1 METID
6 ALKEVLDHIGQTA
19 IYVIRQD
26 THEILYFNRRVQEV
40 TPEIRTGMI
49 CHDVWDGYCSSC
61 PLKSIGED
69 ETSESISY
77 YDPFG
82 PVVDIKATRMIWED
96 IPAYVISVSP
106 HTSTQKEQQVEADFQ
121 AMITSVL
128 ALFGEL
134 LIVEV
139 ESGEYVSYKADES
152 METIRTRRDFEEF
165 NLEYGEKLIHPEDR
179 PRFFEVF
186 SLTNIRRQIHQG
198 IKRLSAEMRRK
209 SGDGQY
215 RWSEMIGIVMEDDT
229 RKTRIL
235 LTFRDIQ
242 DIRTEL
248 DRRQEALRDALALA
262 EEANAAKSDFLS
274 RMSHDIR
281 SPLNVIIGMTEIAA
295 ANLDKPEKIQ
305 DCLRKTEV
313 SSKFLLELINDVLDM
328 SRIESGQMR
337 INAEPFDLHS
347 LIQDITALGY
357 TQAKQKQQAF
367 SVFVDEAVEREYIG
381 DSLRI
386 HQILM
391 NLIHNAVKYT
401 PEGGHIRVDIQ
412 ALPAAKTEELILK
425 VTDDGIGMSE
435 EFQQKMFD
443 PFEQERSSGGR
454 IFEGS
459 GLGLSITQ
467 NLTHLMNGQ
476 ISVQS
481 TLGKGST
488 FTVEIPVGRSEGA
501 SNAMMEVLPELKAL
515 VVDDDQTVCRHMQ
528 LMLNKMGV
536 QADWETD
543 GFRAVQKVEEK
554 LRRKERYDVVLI
566 DWKMPGTDGVGTIS
580 QIRRLSGQKLLVIV
594 MSAYDWSDIEDAAR
608 QAGADY
614 FLSKPIFAENVHKL
628 LLKISSPEQPIGAAA
643 SAAVFA
649 GERVLL
655 VEDNEL
661 NLEIAQTILEM
672 AGLRVETAQ
681 NGQEGLKR
689 FAETEPGYYRL
700 ILMDI
705 RMPVM
710 DGLEATRRIRAM
722 NRPDAARIP
731 IIAMTANAFHNE
743 QSEAYRA
750 GLSKYLTKPVDSVRI
765 LETVR
770 QCLDEENG
778 A

>member
-61 PLKSIGED
+61 PLKTIGED

-152 METIRTRRDFEEF
+152 METIRTRRDFEKF

-391 NLIHNAVKYT
+391 NLFIT
-401 PEGGHIRVDIQ
+401 P
-412 ALPAAKTEELILK
+412 
-425 VTDDGIGMSE
+425 
-435 EFQQKMFD
+435 
-443 PFEQERSSGGR
+443 
-454 IFEGS
+454 
-459 GLGLSITQ
+459 
-467 NLTHLMNGQ
+467 
-476 ISVQS
+476 
-481 TLGKGST
+481 
-488 FTVEIPVGRSEGA
+488 
-501 SNAMMEVLPELKAL
+501 
-515 VVDDDQTVCRHMQ
+515 
-528 LMLNKMGV
+528 
-536 QADWETD
+536 
-543 GFRAVQKVEEK
+543 
-554 LRRKERYDVVLI
+554 
-566 DWKMPGTDGVGTIS
+566 
-580 QIRRLSGQKLLVIV
+580 
-594 MSAYDWSDIEDAAR
+594 
-608 QAGADY
+608 
-614 FLSKPIFAENVHKL
+614 
-628 LLKISSPEQPIGAAA
+628 
-643 SAAVFA
+643 
-649 GERVLL
+649 
-655 VEDNEL
+655 
-661 NLEIAQTILEM
+661 
-672 AGLRVETAQ
+672 
-681 NGQEGLKR
+681 
-689 FAETEPGYYRL
+689 
-700 ILMDI
+700 
-705 RMPVM
+705 
-710 DGLEATRRIRAM
+710 
-722 NRPDAARIP
+722 
-731 IIAMTANAFHNE
+731 
-743 QSEAYRA
+743 
-750 GLSKYLTKPVDSVRI
+750 
-765 LETVR
+765 
-770 QCLDEENG
+770 
-778 A
+778 

>member
-1 METID
+1 M
-6 ALKEVLDHIGQTA
+6 
-19 IYVIRQD
+19 
-26 THEILYFNRRVQEV
+26 
-40 TPEIRTGMI
+40 
-49 CHDVWDGYCSSC
+49 
-61 PLKSIGED
+61 
-69 ETSESISY
+69 
-77 YDPFG
+77 
-82 PVVDIKATRMIWED
+82 
-96 IPAYVISVSP
+96 
-106 HTSTQKEQQVEADFQ
+106 
-121 AMITSVL
+121 
-128 ALFGEL
+128 
-134 LIVEV
+134 
-139 ESGEYVSYKADES
+139 
-152 METIRTRRDFEEF
+152 
-165 NLEYGEKLIHPEDR
+165 
-179 PRFFEVF
+179 
-186 SLTNIRRQIHQG
+186 
-198 IKRLSAEMRRK
+198 
-209 SGDGQY
+209 
-215 RWSEMIGIVMEDDT
+215 
-229 RKTRIL
+229 
-235 LTFRDIQ
+235 
-242 DIRTEL
+242 
-248 DRRQEALRDALALA
+248 
-262 EEANAAKSDFLS
+262 
-274 RMSHDIR
+274 
-281 SPLNVIIGMTEIAA
+281 
-295 ANLDKPEKIQ
+295 
-305 DCLRKTEV
+305 
-313 SSKFLLELINDVLDM
+313 
-328 SRIESGQMR
+328 
-337 INAEPFDLHS
+337 
-347 LIQDITALGY
+347 
-357 TQAKQKQQAF
+357 
-367 SVFVDEAVEREYIG
+367 
-381 DSLRI
+381 
-386 HQILM
+386 
-391 NLIHNAVKYT
+391 
-401 PEGGHIRVDIQ
+401 DIQ